1 MVLKGL
7 AQLVGR
13 CAWVLEQADK
23 HSLTCEPLSNLRLS
37 LRVAGSSAFLTV
49 LRVWILV
56 SAWVQIPDLPSIGL
70 VNLANSFSCTVPQY
84 LHL

>member
-13 CAWVLEQADK
+13 YAWVLDQANK
-23 HSLTCEPLSNLRLS
+23 HSLTCDPLNNLRRS

-49 LRVWILV
+49 WILV
-56 SAWVQIPDLPSIGL
+56 SAWDQIPDLPSIGL

>member
-49 LRVWILV
+49 LSVDFGICLGSNSR
-56 SAWVQIPDLPSIGL
+56 SAIYWPCELGQLI
-70 VNLANSFSCTVPQY
+70 
-84 LHL
+84 